1 MEPSKLLQTDCRY
14 TLPNPDAQEVSLRV
28 LDKLKTLDINANP
41 IHFTLFYEL
50 LTKINPD
57 IAEQVEH
64 ALQFNAYDE
73 SSARVMFN
81 TLWSEVISHSMHS
94 EEFSTIINELIL
106 YIESWV
112 NEAKSQ
118 HDELNNHMQAID
130 GLKNPDEIVSR
141 LKTHV
146 LPTIK
151 HYQNE
156 TNALQA
162 QIEETSDEI
171 KQLKKELDK
180 ATAIAKTDDLT
191 NIPNRRGFNEIIE
204 SVMQEAN
211 DNQNSFALLVLDL
224 DFFKKINDNYGH
236 LVGDSIL
243 RYLAKS
249 LHNETKGKDF
259 IARIGGEEFVAILP
273 HTGYDSALKVANSI
287 RQKIA
292 SRPLQV
298 RGDKKPINLTLS
310 VGVAMYQLNETIES
324 LFDRADKSLYMAKTT
339 GRNKVCGEA
348 DL

>member
-1 MEPSKLLQTDCRY
+1 METSKTLQNDCRY
-14 TLPNPDAQEVSLRV
+14 TLPNPDAQEVSLQV
-28 LDKLKTLDINANP
+28 LDKLKELDINANP

-50 LTKINPD
+50 LTKINPN
-57 IAEQVEH
+57 IAEQIEH
-64 ALQFNAYDE
+64 ALQFNTYDE
-73 SSARVMFN
+73 DSARVIFN
-81 TLWSEVISHSMHS
+81 TLWSEIISHSLHS

-106 YIESWV
+106 YIENWV
-112 NEAKSQ
+112 NDAKNKHEALDS
-118 HDELNNHMQAID
+118 HMQAID
-130 GLKNPDEIVSR
+130 ELKNPDEVITR
-141 LKTHV
+141 LKTQV

-151 HYQNE
+151 HYQSE
-156 TNALQA
+156 TNALQS
-162 QIEETSDEI
+162 QIAETSDEI

-191 NIPNRRGFNEIIE
+191 NIPNRRGFNEIVE
-204 SVMQEAN
+204 GVMQEAN
-211 DNQNSFALLVLDL
+211 DTQNSFALLVLDL
-224 DFFKKINDNYGH
+224 DFFKQINDNYGH

-273 HTGYDSALKVANSI
+273 HTSYDSALKVANTI